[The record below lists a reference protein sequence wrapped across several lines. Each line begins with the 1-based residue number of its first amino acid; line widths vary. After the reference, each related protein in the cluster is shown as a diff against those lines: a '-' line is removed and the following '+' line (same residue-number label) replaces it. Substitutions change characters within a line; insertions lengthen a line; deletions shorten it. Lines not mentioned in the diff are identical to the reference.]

1 MAFLIKIL
9 SKNGYNYFFSL
20 INGQS
25 NTKNNHLEVA
35 HDTNIVHTKMKKTI
49 VILSMVSIAMVPVIG
64 LSSFCSSKV
73 VPMTSEVHANGYGDG
88 HCTKCGLSNGIYNC
102 KRFVPTNNYSSICTC
117 GHSKAAHAYR

>member
-25 NTKNNHLEVA
+25 KTKNNHLEVA

-49 VILSMVSIAMVPVIG
+49 VILSMVSIAMVSVIG

-73 VPMTSEVHANGYGDG
+73 VPMTIEVHANGYGDG